1 MPAPLGERIRALL
14 RRPAWSRGPAGAWA
28 GSEAAAGPQAGLLI
42 LASIVGGLG
51 ALLAAVLR
59 TLGDRLAAILW
70 QGEGD
75 LASLVD
81 GAQVLNRLLL
91 PAAGGI
97 VAGLI
102 LVYGVRIT
110 RAATGWGLMEAVV
123 LRDGV
128 LKFRPALVGSL
139 SSLVTIITGGP
150 VGREGPMVLMASTLA
165 SKVGQWMNL
174 PTRRLRVL
182 TAAGVA
188 SGMAAAYNAPVAGS
202 LFAMEIILGN
212 FAMEVFAPLV
222 CASVT
227 ATLVTRALYG
237 PEPVF
242 TVPDFQMVSMW
253 EMVLYVLMGL
263 IGGLLAAMFLS
274 SLRHAARFFRNL
286 PMGRPISMGLVGLL
300 LGVVFLRY
308 PEIAGGGRGLTEALL
323 DADYVW
329 KLAAILLLLKLVM
342 TGLTVGAGAVGGVFT
357 PSLFIGGAMGYG
369 VGTLAHY
376 LAPQYIGDP
385 GAYALLGMGAV
396 LAGTTH
402 APIMAIMMIFE
413 MSLNYNIVLP
423 LMLACAA
430 SSILARTISP
440 ASIYTEALKRKGA
453 APTNLEAQ
461 VMTSLKVKDI
471 MRREFETVP
480 PDTPL
485 PRILD
490 RFLEG
495 RRNHLYVVDAGG
507 RFLGAIGLH
516 DLKEALQE
524 QEEVSFVIAH
534 DLMRPTFELTT
545 PDEQLARVMERL
557 VTQDCERIPVV
568 DDRGSRRIVGTVSK
582 RDILGVYT
590 LEVLQRRSLM
600 TRFQEGGKPD
610 SSTYVELP
618 EDQHVDGVKVGET
631 LAGDTLAGARVRE
644 RFGVTVLMIRRRGVD
659 GSEIR
664 LAPAPDTVLHQGDHL
679 VVFGPDEGIRRLRAV

>member
-1 MPAPLGERIRALL
+1 MPAPFGDRIRALL
-14 RRPAWSRGPAGAWA
+14 RRPAWSRGPQGAWP
-28 GSEAAAGPQAGLLI
+28 GSEGGAGPQAGLLI
-42 LASIVGGLG
+42 LASLVGALG

-59 TLGDRLAAILW
+59 TLGDWVAGKLW
-70 QGEGD
+70 QGDGD
-75 LASLVD
+75 LASLVA
-81 GAQVLNRLLL
+81 GAPTLSRLLL
-91 PAAGGI
+91 PAVGGV

-102 LVYGVRIT
+102 LVYGVRVT
-110 RAATGWGLMEAVV
+110 RAAAGWGLMEAVV
-123 LRDGV
+123 LRDGI

-139 SSLVTIITGGP
+139 SSLITIATGGP
-150 VGREGPMVLMASTLA
+150 VGREGPMVLLSSTMA

-212 FAMEVFAPLV
+212 FAMDVFAPLV

-227 ATLVTRALYG
+227 ATLVTRMLYG
-237 PEPVF
+237 PNPVF

-253 EMVLYVLMGL
+253 EMILYLLLGL
-263 IGGLLAAMFLS
+263 IGGLLAAMFLG
-274 SLRHAARFFRNL
+274 SLRMASRFFSNL
-286 PMGRPISMGLVGLL
+286 PLGRPVSMGLVGLL

-308 PEIAGGGRGLTEALL
+308 PEIAGGGRGLTDSLL

-329 KLAAILLLLKLVM
+329 KLAGILLLLKILM

-376 LAPQYIGDP
+376 LAPELIGEP
-385 GAYALLGMGAV
+385 AAYALLGMGAV

-453 APTNLEAQ
+453 VLANPEAQ

-471 MRREFETVP
+471 MRREFDRVLP
-480 PDTPL
+480 NTPL
-485 PRILD
+485 PKILD

-495 RRNHLYVVDAGG
+495 RRNHLYVVDADQ

-516 DLKEALQE
+516 DLKEAMQD
-524 QEEVSFVIAH
+524 QEEVSFIIAH
-534 DLMRPTFELTT
+534 DLMRPDFEVTT
-545 PDEQLARVMERL
+545 PDEQLAQVMERL
-557 VTQDCERIPVV
+557 VTQECERIPVV
-568 DDRGSRRIVGTVSK
+568 DDRDRRRILGTVSK

-590 LEVLQRRSLM
+590 LEVMQRRSLM
-600 TRFQEGGKPD
+600 TRFHGGTKPED
-610 SSTYVELP
+610 STYVELP
-618 EDQHVDGVKVGET
+618 EDHHVDGVKVGDT
-631 LAGDTLAGARVRE
+631 LTGDTLAGARVRE
-644 RFGVTVLMIRRRGVD
+644 RFGVTVLMIRRRRAD
-659 GSEIR
+659 GGEIR
-664 LAPAPDTVLHQGDHL
+664 LAPAADTLLKRGDHL
-679 VVFGPDEGIRRLRAV
+679 VIFGPDEGIGRLRAL

>member
-1 MPAPLGERIRALL
+1 MPAPFGERIRALL
-14 RRPAWSRGPAGAWA
+14 SRPAWSRGQNGAWP
-28 GSEAAAGPQAGLLI
+28 GSEAGAGPQAGLLV
-42 LASIVGGLG
+42 LASIVGALG

-59 TLGDRLAAILW
+59 SLGDRLAGFLW

-75 LASLVD
+75 LAGMVAHAPTLS
-81 GAQVLNRLLL
+81 RLLL
-91 PAAGGI
+91 PAAGGV

-102 LVYGVRIT
+102 LVYGVRVT
-110 RAATGWGLMEAVV
+110 RAAAGWGLMEAVV

-139 SSLVTIITGGP
+139 SSFLTIATGGP
-150 VGREGPMVLMASTLA
+150 LGREGPMVLMASTMA

-212 FAMEVFAPLV
+212 FAMDVFAPLV

-253 EMVLYVLMGL
+253 EMVIYLILGL
-263 IGGLLAAMFLS
+263 IGGLLAAMFLG
-274 SLRHAARFFRNL
+274 SLRTAARFFRNL
-286 PMGRPISMGLVGLL
+286 PLGRPISMGLVGLL

-308 PEIAGGGRGLTEALL
+308 PEIAGGGRGLTDALL

-329 KLAAILLLLKLVM
+329 KLAGILLLLKILM

-376 LAPQYIGDP
+376 LAPEHIGDP
-385 GAYALLGMGAV
+385 AAYALLGMGAV

-453 APTNLEAQ
+453 ALNNPEAQ
-461 VMTSLKVKDI
+461 VMTSLKVRDI
-471 MRREFETVP
+471 MRREFDQVT

-485 PRILD
+485 PKILD

-495 RRNHLYVVDAGG
+495 RRNHLYVVDSSQ
-507 RFLGAIGLH
+507 RFMGAIGLH

-524 QEEVSFVIAH
+524 QEEVSFIIAH
-534 DLMRPTFELTT
+534 DLMRPAFEVTT
-545 PDEQLARVMERL
+545 PDEHLARVMERL
-557 VTQDCERIPVV
+557 VAQDCERIPVV
-568 DDRGSRRIVGTVSK
+568 DDRDGRKILGTVSK

-600 TRFQEGGKPD
+600 TKFHGGDKPE

-618 EDQHVDGVKVGET
+618 EDHHVDGVRVGEA
-631 LAGDTLAGARVRE
+631 LAGDTLAGSRVRE
-644 RFGVTVLMIRRRGVD
+644 RFGVTVLMVRRRRPD
-659 GSEIR
+659 GSELR
-664 LAPAPDTVLHQGDHL
+664 LAPAPDTLLKLGDHL
-679 VVFGPDEGIRRLRAV
+679 VLFGPDEGISRLRML